1 MSLAYYDLARFSVQD
16 MAECSASL
24 RAFGDGA
31 GSMEAVAR
39 QAVQFF
45 YSSFRDSD
53 DRPACALVRFFKTH
67 PYGALPPELQTFAQT
82 VFPGESPSGDAP
94 CVTLLATAGDRPEWN
109 AAAQS
114 RRHRA
119 IPLIGKRFAVHFPMF
134 SQLFADLGLSW
145 PMQPRVGTEALIGGA
160 GHGYNVFYVA
170 DALGSPLVPHQQDF
184 VIPNGVRSIV
194 GFGCVLPSGDA
205 YALILFSK
213 VRIDRHTADFFKTLT
228 LSLKV
233 ALLPFDDGVVFDGPP
248 DARQVTSRQKPEIA
262 AAAQRDAL
270 VHTLRELLTV
280 QEQTVTATI
289 ALEHCAEEAL
299 MDSNA
304 KLSAVVRS
312 ARDAILFIDRA
323 GAIRSWNHRAEAMF
337 GYARRDVW
345 GKPASVILP
354 EGFLDAHASLVAQA
368 LRESHYR
375 SNGTNCEL
383 VGRRKDGTCF
393 PAEVTLVS
401 WYGKTSMMFTTI
413 VHDATERRFA
423 EAIIARSESRLRNL
437 IEHAP
442 DAIFTL
448 TVDGV
453 VTSVNPAFEHI
464 TEWKP
469 AECIGKHFATLLH
482 PDDRGLAEELF
493 KTTIHGHTVVRSAFR
508 IESKDRGVITAEL
521 VVAPQVED
529 GAVVGFLGIAR
540 DITDRKLIEEALRE
554 SEARLRSIVDSS
566 GDGILSIN
574 ARGHVIFWSKGAEAM
589 FGYTADEIVGGN
601 VTVIIPERFRQAH
614 SQGLIYAAAAGRVSA
629 NRHMT
634 ELVGRRKDGTEF
646 PIEFSLASWSAWGE
660 TYFTGIVRD
669 ISDRKRIDHALQ
681 ALAGD
686 TPTEPGEDFFQFVV
700 SKLASA
706 LDVRCVLIEELN
718 DEGTVTTR
726 AIWIDGHPAPNETRT
741 ISGTPVA
748 EVLKRGMC
756 SYSKRVRELFPDDS
770 LLRELSAESYCGS
783 PIHER
788 SGRPIGVLSAVH
800 DKPWRVSTDALR
812 IMPVFAARA
821 GLELERRHAEEA
833 FRDSQARLTKA
844 QEMAHLGSYEVSI
857 DPTKT
862 IQWSD
867 EVYRI
872 LGREPGSRPV
882 TPAEYRA
889 DIVHPDDRAQV
900 AERFRRAIE
909 RDGVYNLEY
918 RVRIPGGGIRWVH
931 SRAELV
937 NDHQGKPVKLL
948 GTLMDITERKV
959 AELALRE
966 SEERYRSVIETAGS
980 IILVLSPDGKILEW
994 NHEAESVYGWP
1005 RQEVIGRDCFELCL
1019 PADTQGLLKDHLEQ
1033 VLAGKEIRGVE
1044 TVVSTRNRRSR
1055 ILCWNLSRLEG
1066 SQGKATGII
1075 AVAQDITERKRT
1087 EEQLHATLNQVR
1099 TLSGRVEVVR
1109 EEERARIARE
1119 LHDELG
1125 VGLTCLKIDLS
1136 RVQNLIGGTGAVN
1149 HGTIDD
1155 KIRSMMNFIDT
1166 QITAIQRIVTELRP
1180 PVLDDLGLLAA
1191 LEWQAQDFEQR
1202 TGVRCKFSATQP
1214 DLPLDS
1220 DRASMIFRICQE
1232 ALTNV
1237 ARHAHATEVDVSLE
1251 VRNGTL
1257 LLQVKD
1263 NGQGVPDEKLFAPQ
1277 SLGLLGMRERAD
1289 LFGGHV
1295 TIIGQRD
1302 LGTTVTMAIPY
1313 GEPQQPDNASERRHA
1328 ENSPGR

>member
-31 GSMEAVAR
+31 GSMQAVAR

-45 YSSFRDSD
+45 YRSFRDSEG
-53 DRPACALVRFFKTH
+53 RAACALVRLFKTH
-67 PYGALPPELQTFAQT
+67 PCGALPPELHAFAQS
-82 VFPGESPSGDAP
+82 VFPGEAPRGDTP
-94 CVTLLATAGDRPEWN
+94 CITLLATAGDRPEWN
-109 AAAQS
+109 TTVQS

-119 IPLIGKRFAVHFPMF
+119 IPMIDGSFTVRFPMF
-134 SQLFADLGLSW
+134 SQLFADLGVTW
-145 PMQPRVGTEALIGGA
+145 PMQTGVGTQALIGRA

-170 DALGSPLVPHQQDF
+170 EALGSPLVPDQQDF
-184 VIPNGVRSIV
+184 VVPNGVRSIL
-194 GFGCVLPSGDA
+194 GLGSVLPSGA
-205 YALILFSK
+205 VYTLVLFSK
-213 VRIDRHTADFFKTLT
+213 IRIDRDTAELFKTLT

-233 ALLPFDDGVVFDGPP
+233 ALLPFDGGVVFDGDPE
-248 DARQVTSRQKPEIA
+248 ARQTTGSKKPGIA
-262 AAAQRDAL
+262 AAVQRDEL

-289 ALEHCAEEAL
+289 GRERRAEEAVL
-299 MDSNA
+299 DSNA
-304 KLSAVVRS
+304 KLNAVVGS
-312 ARDAILFIDRA
+312 ARDAIIFIDRA
-323 GAIRSWNHRAEAMF
+323 GVIRSWSHRAEAMF
-337 GYARRDVW
+337 GYPTRDVW

-354 EGFLDAHASLVAQA
+354 DGFLDAHASLVAQA
-368 LRESHYR
+368 LREPYYR
-375 SNGTNCEL
+375 PSGTNCEL

-401 WYGKTSMMFTTI
+401 WHGKTGMMFTTI

-423 EAIIARSESRLRNL
+423 EATIARSESRLRNL
-437 IEHAP
+437 IKHAP

-464 TEWKP
+464 TEWTP
-469 AECIGKHFATLLH
+469 AECIGKRFATLLH
-482 PDDRGLAEELF
+482 PDDRGMAKDLF
-493 KTTIHGHTVVRSAFR
+493 QTTISGDTAVRSVFR
-508 IESKDRGVITAEL
+508 IESRHRGVTTAEL
-521 VVAPQVED
+521 VVAPQVEE

-601 VTVIIPERFRQAH
+601 VTVIMPERFRQAH
-614 SQGLIYAAAAGRVSA
+614 SQGLIHAADAGRLGA
-629 NRHMT
+629 NRRMT
-634 ELVGRRKDGTEF
+634 ELMGRRKDGTEF

-686 TPTEPGEDFFQFVV
+686 TPTEPGKDFFQFVV
-700 SKLASA
+700 SKLAAA
-706 LDVRCVLIEELN
+706 LDVRCVVIEELN
-718 DEGTVTTR
+718 DDGTVTTR
-726 AIWIDGHPAPNETRT
+726 AIWIDGHPAPNETRA

-748 EVLKRGMC
+748 EVLKRGIC
-756 SYSKRVRELFPDDS
+756 SYSKQVRELFPDDS
-770 LLRELSAESYCGS
+770 LLRDLSAESYCGS

-788 SGRPIGVLSAVH
+788 SGRPIGVLSAIH

-857 DPTKT
+857 DPMKP

-867 EVYRI
+867 DVYRI
-872 LGREPGSRPV
+872 LGREPGSRPI

-889 DIVHPDDRAQV
+889 DVVHPDDRPQV
-900 AERFRRAIE
+900 EERFRRAIE
-909 RDGVYNLEY
+909 GDDFYNVEY
-918 RVRIPGGGIRWVH
+918 RVRLPGGGIRWVH

-937 NDHQGKPVKLL
+937 RDHQGQPVKLL

-1033 VLAGKEIRGVE
+1033 VLAGKEIRGIE
-1044 TVVSTRNRRSR
+1044 TMVSTRNRRSR
-1055 ILCWNLSRLEG
+1055 ILYWNLSRLEG
-1066 SQGKATGII
+1066 SQGNATGII

-1149 HGTIDD
+1149 HAAIDD
-1155 KIRSMMNFIDT
+1155 KIRFMMDFIDT
-1166 QITAIQRIVTELRP
+1166 QIAAIQRIVTELRP

-1202 TGVRCKFSATQP
+1202 TGVRCRFSATHP
-1214 DLPLDS
+1214 DFPLDS

-1237 ARHAHATEVDVSLE
+1237 ARHAHATEVKVSLE
-1251 VRNGTL
+1251 VRDGTL

-1263 NGQGVPDEKLFAPQ
+1263 NGRGVSDEKLFAPQ

-1295 TIIGQRD
+1295 TIVGQRD

-1313 GEPQQPDNASERRHA
+1313 GEPQQPDDASGRRHA